1 MKAVFA
7 DTVFFVALLSAD
19 DQYHDQAVR
28 LSGTTRHPI
37 LTTEFVLLEVAN
49 ALSSALRR
57 QGFSTLWKQLRS
69 DPFTRIVSATS
80 TLFTRGHELYENRP
94 DKDWSLTDCISFVVM
109 KAEGVTEAL
118 TADHH
123 FEQAGLV
130 RLMQ

>member
-19 DQYHDQAVR
+19 DQYHDQAIR
-28 LSGTTRHPI
+28 LSGTIRSPI

-49 ALSSALRR
+49 SLRSAFRR
-57 QGFSTLWKQLRS
+57 QSFSNLWMQLHR
-69 DPFTRIVSATS
+69 DPSIRIIPATS
-80 TLFTRGHELYENRP
+80 ELFSRGHELYESRP

-109 KAEGVTEAL
+109 QSEGIIEAL

-123 FEQAGLV
+123 FEQAGYV
-130 RLMQ
+130 RLMR